1 MVVSFEGQD
10 FSSREWIE
18 SDWVLT
24 FLLLLCYLFFYLTQ
38 RSPDLVPGDGVADIG
53 TSGAPASVP
62 PIAPATMETTIAP
75 PVANGTTVPLSGEL
89 VPVVVPDTSTTKN
102 DADASPDSEDGDA
115 KCFHSTGLV
124 ELEAGGTK
132 TMADLSVGDRVK
144 VGAHQFSEVF
154 LFTHQDAAA
163 ESVFVNVTTQSGHH
177 IVVTPGHYLFADGGL
192 IDSSDVSVGDM
203 LSLGDGGASAV
214 VSVSMI
220 DGTGLFN
227 PQTLDGSIVV
237 NGVKASTFTTAIS
250 PNVARTLLSPLRA
263 LYSLFGVSA
272 SGFERSSAIS
282 SSVVRLLPNGPSYLQ
297 AAN

>member
-1 MVVSFEGQD
+1 M
-10 FSSREWIE
+10 
-18 SDWVLT
+18 L
-24 FLLLLCYLFFYLTQ
+24 FLFYLTHC
-38 RSPDLVPGDGVADIG
+38 SPDLVPGDGAVDIG

-62 PIAPATMETTIAP
+62 PIAPATVAITVAP
-75 PVANGTTVPLSGEL
+75 PVANGTTAPLSDTM
-89 VPVVVPDTSTTKN
+89 VPTVVPDISLTEN
-102 DADASPDSEDGDA
+102 DADASPESEDEDA
-115 KCFHSTGLV
+115 KCFHSSSLV
-124 ELEAGGTK
+124 ELEGGGTK

-163 ESVFVNVTTQSGHH
+163 KSVFVNVTTQSGHH

-192 IDSSDVSVGDM
+192 MDSSDVKVGDM

-220 DGTGLFN
+220 GGTGLFN

-272 SGFERSSAIS
+272 SGFERSNAFS

-297 AAN
+297 ASH